1 MFFVGNIV
9 SLLCSLK
16 RPLCGK
22 KKKLRPK
29 RSQLIICIIPN
40 CFYNS

>member
-22 KKKLRPK
+22 KKKVATKAIATYYLYYTK
-29 RSQLIICIIPN
+29 LLL
-40 CFYNS
+40 